1 MHTIAT
7 LLCGI
12 EFSWELPLWST
23 EKSRRIT
30 SWGEILGFPN
40 SSNWNHV
47 RYTQT
52 FITRTYKGTLPT
64 KNGEATTFE
73 AFPEEVVHCTPP
85 KIHMETL
92 KPTQFW
98 KGESS
103 SIHIHDFGLPSKN
116 CPGVFWHPFL
126 TPYFFRLQQ
135 KSTNVKNKTERN
147 GKLSVEETEKLS
159 VGSWKKKHVNQ
170 LDKLHIIFHTSRL
183 PKPNQ
188 FFSIGFLYSPPVK
201 RESGTLVFCEPG
213 RKVQALL
220 GCMQSIRWKHLWYL
234 SSCGHPGQLQET
246 RGFAELKHKGCV
258 GNLQAASPAKGST
271 KTRIVVEAAGPSEG
285 LLFWLF
291 EWLRGLLMSAYY

>member
-1 MHTIAT
+1 MT
-7 LLCGI
+7 
-12 EFSWELPLWST
+12 
-23 EKSRRIT
+23 
-30 SWGEILGFPN
+30 LGF
-40 SSNWNHV
+40 HLKIV
-47 RYTQT
+47 RGC
-52 FITRTYKGTLPT
+52 FDTL
-64 KNGEATTFE
+64 
-73 AFPEEVVHCTPP
+73 
-85 KIHMETL
+85 
-92 KPTQFW
+92 
-98 KGESS
+98 
-103 SIHIHDFGLPSKN
+103 
-116 CPGVFWHPFL
+116 FWHPF
-126 TPYFFRLQQ
+126 FFDYN
-135 KSTNVKNKTERN
+135 KSLRTLKTKRRN

-246 RGFAELKHKGCV
+246 RGFAELKREGCV

-291 EWLRGLLMSAYY
+291 EWLRVCLLLVYTSIASRVLDQ